1 MVIEIH
7 GGSSEGVINT
17 TEGRLPGIQLT
28 ILGYSYDSVTVM
40 TSVLTYS
47 EYTDSGYNLEE
58 NFNPDVI
65 PPSAADS
72 MFL

>member
-1 MVIEIH
+1 MDIQVR
-7 GGSSEGVINT
+7 GGSSEGLINT
-17 TEGRLPGIQLT
+17 TEGHLPDIQLT

-47 EYTDSGYNLEE
+47 EYAAGGYSLED
-58 NFNPDVI
+58 NFNPDLI
-65 PPSAADS
+65 PPSAADG